1 MKPES
6 KRIGASEAQPHREVA
21 EPGPMLVPRAELRFD
36 FHGARFRLPRDAA
49 LLGWVWDQFLYGE
62 VTGIQ
67 CGHWLYAAPT
77 LEAAAFFARQATEE
91 LTHVRIFLRL
101 HTLGGTKPGPAHPVV
116 RWLST
121 GSMGRDF
128 AEHVSTEMA
137 VGEGMVLAVFQA
149 LIDTI
154 EEPTIVRLLEGAARQ
169 EERHVSFGEQ
179 QTLALVQKDR
189 GLADILLGMNLLSL
203 LALPRLARH
212 IQRKLGTKH
221 EVLSQAEPFLAHVVA
236 LTELRLRRMG
246 LLKGSLSEL
255 GRLRWAWLVFRA
267 QLHRQ
272 LARFKKTRRLTDT
285 YLRDP
290 ALQRRSDGAEP

>member
-6 KRIGASEAQPHREVA
+6 KRLASEEPLRAADSLDAAAMLLPRE
-21 EPGPMLVPRAELRFD
+21 ELRFD
-36 FHGARFRLPRDAA
+36 FHGAKFRLPRDAA
-49 LLGWVWDQFLYGE
+49 LLGWVVDQFLYGE

-91 LTHVRIFLRL
+91 LSHVRVFLRL
-101 HTLGGTKPGPAHPVV
+101 HALVGTRPGPAHPVV

-137 VGEGMVLAVFQA
+137 VGEGMVLGVFQA
-149 LIDTI
+149 LIDTVD
-154 EEPTIVRLLEGAARQ
+154 EPAIVRLLEGAARQ

-179 QTLALVQKDR
+179 QTRALVR
-189 GLADILLGMNLLSL
+189 NNPALADVLLGMNLLSL

-212 IQRKLGTKH
+212 IQSKLGTEH
-221 EVLSQAEPFLAHVVA
+221 
-236 LTELRLRRMG
+236 
-246 LLKGSLSEL
+246 
-255 GRLRWAWLVFRA
+255 
-267 QLHRQ
+267 
-272 LARFKKTRRLTDT
+272 
-285 YLRDP
+285 
-290 ALQRRSDGAEP
+290 

>member
-6 KRIGASEAQPHREVA
+6 KRLASDESVRVMVGAESQ
-21 EPGPMLVPRAELRFD
+21 MLVPREALRFD

-49 LLGWVWDQFLYGE
+49 LLGWVVDQFLYGE

-91 LTHVRIFLRL
+91 LAHVRVFLRL
-101 HTLGGTKPGPAHPVV
+101 HALLGTRPGPAHKVV

-137 VGEGMVLAVFQA
+137 VGEGMVLVVFQA
-149 LIDTI
+149 LIDTVD
-154 EEPTIVRLLEGAARQ
+154 EPAIVRLLEGAARQ
-169 EERHVSFGEQ
+169 EERHVAFGEQ
-179 QTLALVQKDR
+179 QTLALVREDTS
-189 GLADILLGMNLLSL
+189 LAKILLGMNLVSL
-203 LALPRLARH
+203 LALPRLAAH
-212 IQRKLGTKH
+212 VQRRLGKDH
-221 EVLSQAEPFLAHVVA
+221 EVLSQSEAFLAHVVA
-236 LTELRLRRMG
+236 VTELRLQRMG
-246 LLKGSLSEL
+246 LLQGPLVEL
-255 GRLRWAWLVFRA
+255 GGFSRAWLVARA

-272 LARFKKTRRLTDT
+272 FARFRRTRRLTDT
-285 YLRDP
+285 YLDDP
-290 ALQRRSDGAEP
+290 AVRQPS

>member
-6 KRIGASEAQPHREVA
+6 KSALPDASSRVMDGPEA
-21 EPGPMLVPRAELRFD
+21 GGMLVSREALRFD

-49 LLGWVWDQFLYGE
+49 LLGWISDQFLYGE

-77 LEAAAFFARQATEE
+77 LEAAVFFARQATEE
-91 LTHVRIFLRL
+91 LAHVRIFLRL
-101 HTLGGTKPGPAHPVV
+101 HSLLGTRPGPAHPVV

-137 VGEGMVLAVFQA
+137 VGEGMVLVVFQA

-154 EEPTIVRLLEGAARQ
+154 DETAIVRLLEGAARQ
-169 EERHVSFGEQ
+169 EERHVAFGEQ
-179 QTLALVQKDR
+179 QTRALVQKDPA
-189 GLADILLGMNLLSL
+189 LASILLGMNLVSL

-212 IQRKLGTKH
+212 VQRRLGMDH
-221 EVLSQAEPFLAHVVA
+221 EVLGQAEAFLAHVVA
-236 LTELRLRRMG
+236 LTELRLQRMG
-246 LLKGSLSEL
+246 LLQGSLLEL
-255 GRLRWAWLVFRA
+255 GSFRRAWLVVRA

-272 LARFKKTRRLTDT
+272 WARFRRTRRLTET
-285 YLRDP
+285 YLQDP
-290 ALQRRSDGAEP
+290 ALLGGRDVPGT

>member
-1 MKPES
+1 MKPEPS
-6 KRIGASEAQPHREVA
+6 SLPPTRQLRTADSE
-21 EPGPMLVPRAELRFD
+21 PMLVGREALRFD

-49 LLGWVWDQFLYGE
+49 VLGWIADQFLYGE

-91 LTHVRIFLRL
+91 LAHVRVFLRFHAL
-101 HTLGGTKPGPAHPVV
+101 LGTRPGPAHPVV

-137 VGEGMVLAVFQA
+137 VGEGMVLVVFQA

-154 EEPTIVRLLEGAARQ
+154 DEPAMVRLLEGAARQ
-169 EERHVSFGEQ
+169 EERHVAFGEQ
-179 QTLALVQKDR
+179 QTRTLVQKNPALTDV
-189 GLADILLGMNLLSL
+189 LLGMNLLAL

-212 IQRKLGTKH
+212 VQRRLGSEH
-221 EVLSQAEPFLAHVVA
+221 EVLSQAEAFLAHVVA
-236 LTELRLRRMG
+236 VTEVRLQRMG
-246 LLKGSLSEL
+246 LLRGTLAEL
-255 GRLRWAWLVFRA
+255 GPLRRAWLIFRA
-267 QLHRQ
+267 QAHRQ
-272 LARFKKTRRLTDT
+272 WARFRRPRRLTDS
-285 YLRDP
+285 YLEDP
-290 ALQRRSDGAEP
+290 ALAERPDASVK

>member
-1 MKPES
+1 MTPES
-6 KRIGASEAQPHREVA
+6 KHLASQESMRVMDTDERQ
-21 EPGPMLVPRAELRFD
+21 MLVPREALRFD
-36 FHGARFRLPRDAA
+36 FRGARFRLPRDAA
-49 LLGWVWDQFLYGE
+49 LLGWVFDQFLYGE

-91 LTHVRIFLRL
+91 LAHVRVFLRL
-101 HTLGGTKPGPAHPVV
+101 HALLGTRPGPAHPVV

-137 VGEGMVLAVFQA
+137 VGEGMVLVVFQA

-154 EEPTIVRLLEGAARQ
+154 DEPAIVRLLEGATRQ
-169 EERHVSFGEQ
+169 EERHVAFGEQ
-179 QTLALVQKDR
+179 QTLALVQKNPS
-189 GLADILLGMNLLSL
+189 LADVMLGMNLVSL

-212 IQRKLGTKH
+212 VQRRLGMDH
-221 EVLSQAEPFLAHVVA
+221 EVLSQAEAFLAHVVDV
-236 LTELRLRRMG
+236 TELRLQRMG
-246 LLKGSLSEL
+246 LLKGRLSEL
-255 GRLRWAWLVFRA
+255 GTLRRGWLVARA

-272 LARFKKTRRLTDT
+272 WARFRRTRRLTDT
-285 YLRDP
+285 YLEDP
-290 ALQRRSDGAEP
+290 ALR

>member
-1 MKPES
+1 MDTDE
-6 KRIGASEAQPHREVA
+6 RQ
-21 EPGPMLVPRAELRFD
+21 MLVPREALRFD
-36 FHGARFRLPRDAA
+36 FRGARFRLPRDAA
-49 LLGWVWDQFLYGE
+49 LLGWVFDQFLYGE

-91 LTHVRIFLRL
+91 LAHVRVFLRL
-101 HTLGGTKPGPAHPVV
+101 HALLGTRPGPAHPVV

-137 VGEGMVLAVFQA
+137 VGEGMVLVVFQA

-154 EEPTIVRLLEGAARQ
+154 DEPAIVRLLEGATRQ
-169 EERHVSFGEQ
+169 EERHVAFGEQ
-179 QTLALVQKDR
+179 QTLALVQKNPS
-189 GLADILLGMNLLSL
+189 LADVMLGMNLVSL

-212 IQRKLGTKH
+212 VQRRLGMDH
-221 EVLSQAEPFLAHVVA
+221 EVLSQAEAFLAHVVDV
-236 LTELRLRRMG
+236 TELRLQRMG
-246 LLKGSLSEL
+246 LLKGRLSEL
-255 GRLRWAWLVFRA
+255 GTLRRGWLVARA

-272 LARFKKTRRLTDT
+272 WARFRRTRRLTDT
-285 YLRDP
+285 YLEDP
-290 ALQRRSDGAEP
+290 ALR

>member
-1 MKPES
+1 MTPES
-6 KRIGASEAQPHREVA
+6 KHLAVQESMRVMDTDERQ
-21 EPGPMLVPRAELRFD
+21 MLVPREALRFD
-36 FHGARFRLPRDAA
+36 FRGARFRLPRDAA
-49 LLGWVWDQFLYGE
+49 LLGWVFDQFLYGE

-91 LTHVRIFLRL
+91 LAHVRVFLRL
-101 HTLGGTKPGPAHPVV
+101 HALLGTRPGPAHPVV

-137 VGEGMVLAVFQA
+137 VGEGMVLVVFQA

-154 EEPTIVRLLEGAARQ
+154 DEPAIVRLLEGATRQ
-169 EERHVSFGEQ
+169 EERHVAFGEQ
-179 QTLALVQKDR
+179 QTLALVQKNPS
-189 GLADILLGMNLLSL
+189 LADVMLGMNLVSL

-212 IQRKLGTKH
+212 VQRRLGMDH
-221 EVLSQAEPFLAHVVA
+221 EVLSQAEAFLAHVVDV
-236 LTELRLRRMG
+236 TELRLQRMG
-246 LLKGSLSEL
+246 LLKGRLSEL
-255 GRLRWAWLVFRA
+255 GTLRRGWLVARA

-272 LARFKKTRRLTDT
+272 WARFRRTRRLTDT
-285 YLRDP
+285 YLEDP
-290 ALQRRSDGAEP
+290 ALR

>member
-6 KRIGASEAQPHREVA
+6 KEAFRAVDAADAGQ
-21 EPGPMLVPRAELRFD
+21 MLIPRQALHYD

-49 LLGWVWDQFLYGE
+49 ILGWIWDQFLYGE

-91 LTHVRIFLRL
+91 LAHVRVFLRL
-101 HTLGGTKPGPAHPVV
+101 HALLGTRPGPAHPVV

-128 AEHVSTEMA
+128 AEHVCTEMA
-137 VGEGMVLAVFQA
+137 VGEGMVLTVFQA

-154 EEPTIVRLLEGAARQ
+154 DEPAIVRLLEGAARQ
-169 EERHVSFGEQ
+169 EERHVAFGEQ
-179 QTLALVQKDR
+179 QTRALVR
-189 GLADILLGMNLLSL
+189 ENPSLANVLLGMNLLSL

-212 IQRKLGTKH
+212 LQRRLGTEH
-221 EVLSQAEPFLAHVVA
+221 EVLCQARAFLAHVVA
-236 LTELRLRRMG
+236 VTELRLQRMG
-246 LLKGSLSEL
+246 LLTGSLSQL
-255 GRLRWAWLVFRA
+255 GRLRWAWLVVRA

-272 LARFKKTRRLTDT
+272 RARLVRTRRLTDT
-285 YLRDP
+285 YLSDP
-290 ALQRRSDGAEP
+290 ALRSPRDVAEL

>member
-6 KRIGASEAQPHREVA
+6 KRIGPEDAHLVREAA
-21 EPGPMLVPRAELRFD
+21 EPGMLVPREALRFD

-49 LLGWVWDQFLYGE
+49 LLAWVWDQFLYGE

-77 LEAAAFFARQATEE
+77 LEAATFFARQASEE

-101 HTLGGTKPGPAHPVV
+101 HALGGTPPGPAHPVV

-137 VGEGMVLAVFQA
+137 VGEGMVLSVFQA
-149 LIDTI
+149 LIDTVD
-154 EEPTIVRLLEGAARQ
+154 EPAIVRLLEGAARQ

-179 QTLALVQKDR
+179 QTLALVRRDPA
-189 GLADILLGMNLLSL
+189 LADVLLGMNLLSL

-221 EVLSQAEPFLAHVVA
+221 EVLSQLEPFLAHVVA
-236 LTELRLRRMG
+236 LTELRLQRMG
-246 LLKGSLSEL
+246 LLKGSLSGM
-255 GRLRWAWLVFRA
+255 GRLRWAWLVLRA
-267 QLHRQ
+267 QLHR
-272 LARFKKTRRLTDT
+272 LGARFKRTQRLTDT
-285 YLRDP
+285 YLHDP
-290 ALQRRSDGAEP
+290 ALAGRPDGLER

>member
-1 MKPES
+1 MTPES
-6 KRIGASEAQPHREVA
+6 KRIGGDDARRPPEAA
-21 EPGPMLVPRAELRFD
+21 EPGMLVSRQALRFD

-101 HTLGGTKPGPAHPVV
+101 HALGGTQPGPAHPVV

-137 VGEGMVLAVFQA
+137 VGEGMVLSVFQA
-149 LIDTI
+149 LIDTV
-154 EEPTIVRLLEGAARQ
+154 EEPTVVRLLEGAARQ

-179 QTLALVQKDR
+179 QTLALVQKEPA
-189 GLADILLGMNLLSL
+189 LADVLLGMNLLSL

-212 IQRKLGTKH
+212 IQRKLGTEH

-236 LTELRLRRMG
+236 LTELRLKRMG

-255 GRLRWAWLVFRA
+255 GKLRWTWLVFRA

-272 LARFKKTRRLTDT
+272 LARFRRTRRLTDT
-285 YLRDP
+285 YLLDP
-290 ALQRRSDGAEP
+290 ALGGRPDGR

>member
-6 KRIGASEAQPHREVA
+6 KSTGTDEAHPVRDAAQP
-21 EPGPMLVPRAELRFD
+21 GQMLVPREALRFD

-91 LTHVRIFLRL
+91 LAHVRVFLRL
-101 HTLGGTKPGPAHPVV
+101 HALLGTKPGPAHPVV

-137 VGEGMVLAVFQA
+137 VGEGMVLSVFQA

-154 EEPTIVRLLEGAARQ
+154 DEPAVVRLLEGATRQ

-179 QTLALVQKDR
+179 QTLALLRDNPS
-189 GLADILLGMNLLSL
+189 LADVLLGMNLLSL

-236 LTELRLRRMG
+236 VTELRLQRMG
-246 LLKGSLSEL
+246 LLKGSLSQL
-255 GRLRWAWLVFRA
+255 SRLRWAWLVVRA

-272 LARFKKTRRLTDT
+272 VARFSRTRRLTDT
-285 YLRDP
+285 YLADP
-290 ALQRRSDGAEP
+290 ALRRPDLTGL

>member
-6 KRIGASEAQPHREVA
+6 SQLPAPVSVRVMDTADAA
-21 EPGPMLVPRAELRFD
+21 MLVPREALRFD

-49 LLGWVWDQFLYGE
+49 LLGWVFDQFLYGE

-77 LEAAAFFARQATEE
+77 LEAASFFARQASEE
-91 LTHVRIFLRL
+91 LAHVRIFLRL
-101 HTLGGTKPGPAHPVV
+101 HALLGSRPGPAHRVV

-154 EEPTIVRLLEGAARQ
+154 DEPSIVRLLEGAARQ
-169 EERHVSFGEQ
+169 EERHVAFGEQ
-179 QTLALVQKDR
+179 QTRSLLKDNPS
-189 GLADILLGMNLLSL
+189 LADVLLGMNLVSL

-212 IQRKLGTKH
+212 VQHRLGTEH
-221 EVLSQAEPFLAHVVA
+221 EVLSQAGAFLAHVVA
-236 LTELRLRRMG
+236 LTEVRLQRMG
-246 LLKGSLSEL
+246 VLQGTLAEL
-255 GRLRWAWLVFRA
+255 GPMRRVWLVARA
-267 QLHRQ
+267 QWHRQ
-272 LARFKKTRRLTDT
+272 WARFRRTRRLTDT
-285 YLRDP
+285 YLEDP
-290 ALQRRSDGAEP
+290 ALRQPGR